1 MCKKMSQ
8 KLDRGFACV
17 SFWPLTAWC
26 GGFLDGFLFLE
37 NSGSKSAIFQV
48 VSPRP
53 GRPAGPRENL
63 KDLYVEVLD
72 LGNSNLRLQLQ
83 KYFVFGD
90 Q

>member
-26 GGFLDGFLFLE
+26 GGFSGGFLFLE

-48 VSPRP
+48 VSPGP
-53 GRPAGPRENL
+53 GRLKLFLTYKREFAF
-63 KDLYVEVLD
+63 D
-72 LGNSNLRLQLQ
+72 
-83 KYFVFGD
+83 
-90 Q
+90 